1 MTQTDASFSKGERL
15 CGIKAVSELFSGG
28 RSLNMPPLR
37 ITYRILPAD
46 VNLQP
51 VRVLISVPKRHFK
64 KAVDRN
70 LIRRRIREAW
80 RMNKTTLKENLSGS
94 ASRLEVAI
102 IWIDTAIRPY
112 DEILKAVKEAIGR
125 LTRLKY

>member
-28 RSLNMPPLR
+28 RTLNQPPLR
-37 ITYRILPAD
+37 IIYRILPAD
-46 VNLQP
+46 ANLQP
-51 VRVLISVPKRHFK
+51 VRVLISVPRRHFK

-80 RMNKTTLKENLSGS
+80 RMNKTALKESLSGS

-102 IWIDTAIRPY
+102 IWNDPAILSY
-112 DEILKAVKEAIGR
+112 DETSESVKEAIGR

>member
-1 MTQTDASFSKGERL
+1 MKKEDASFTKGERL

-28 RSLNMPPLR
+28 RTINLPPLR
-37 ITYRILPAD
+37 IIYRVMPAD
-46 VNLQP
+46 EAFLP
-51 VRVLISVPKRHFK
+51 VRVMISVPKRHFR

-80 RMNKTTLKENLSGS
+80 RKNKMPLTEMISVSG
-94 ASRLEVAI
+94 RRIEVAI
-102 IWIDTAIRPY
+102 IWNDTVIIPF
-112 DEILKAVKEAIGR
+112 DETEKAVKEVMGR

>member
-1 MTQTDASFSKGERL
+1 MKKEDASFTKGERL

-28 RSLNMPPLR
+28 RTINLPPLR
-37 ITYRILPAD
+37 IIYRVMPAD
-46 VNLQP
+46 EAFLP
-51 VRVLISVPKRHFK
+51 VRVMISVPKRHFR

-80 RMNKTTLKENLSGS
+80 RKNKMPLTDMISGS
-94 ASRLEVAI
+94 GRRIEVGI
-102 IWIDTAIRPY
+102 IWNDTVIIPF
-112 DEILKAVKEAIGR
+112 DETEKAVKEVMGR